1 MDQRGQPRQ
10 MDVPP
15 SQESMDPSNPASTM
29 SKAGEQ
35 ILGNSS
41 AQKASV
47 FGNITNE
54 SQHRLS
60 ATSASVSKVQ
70 HHPHLSPGKEPH
82 QIR

>member
-1 MDQRGQPRQ
+1 
-10 MDVPP
+10 
-15 SQESMDPSNPASTM
+15 M

-41 AQKASV
+41 AQKGSV

-60 ATSASVSKVQ
+60 ATSAAIPKGPNAQMSPEKGPVQGDGNFSSASKMD
-70 HHPHLSPGKEPH
+70 SRG
-82 QIR
+82 